1 MADGN
6 LRDARAWYGG
16 ALVALVGLPAG
27 APGPRE
33 LRRALLANRCLA
45 HVRGGRHEEALRD
58 ARELQVCGSRWCGGD
73 MVCGACGA
81 SASLAVD

>member
-6 LRDARAWYGG
+6 MRDARAWYGG
-16 ALVALVGLPAG
+16 ALAALAGLPAG

-58 ARELQVCGSRWCGGD
+58 ARALQVGAVAGVGWSWCVGRAELRQGW
-73 MVCGACGA
+73 
-81 SASLAVD
+81 S